1 MFDIHA
7 PIKKSYIRANQG
19 PFMNKALQ
27 KTVMTRSRLR
37 NKFLKNET
45 VYKKQR
51 NYCVSYFREE
61 RKSFFGNLDTK
72 NITDN
77 KNFWK
82 TAKPLLANKISNNH
96 NKITLTQKDEIISRR
111 KEFAE
116 IFNTFFVN
124 AVSKLGIVINESLLA
139 NSVETND
146 PIVNII
152 DRYKTHPSIRL
163 IKNHATQL
171 DNRFSFEQ
179 ITYEDIHK
187 GIKKLDCTKVSHGT
201 DIASNIIKENA
212 DIFANFL
219 YFNHNK
225 AVSD

>member
-61 RKSFFGNLDTK
+61 RKSFFGNLETK

-77 KNFWK
+77 KIFWK

-111 KEFAE
+111 KEFVE

-152 DRYKTHPSIRL
+152 DLYKTHPSIRL

-187 GIKKLDCTKVSHGT
+187 G
-201 DIASNIIKENA
+201 
-212 DIFANFL
+212 
-219 YFNHNK
+219 
-225 AVSD
+225 